1 MTTIAPVRR
10 EVLVRTDLYTAF
22 ATFTTQIGAWWPL
35 DRFSVHGADATV
47 AFEDGRLVERLGS
60 AADVWGEVLDW
71 EPPHRLRLTWHP
83 GRPEGSAT
91 EITVRFVAE
100 GEQVRVVLEHVG
112 WERLDDPDA
121 SRASYHDG
129 WPLVLSGY
137 AVHAG

>member
-1 MTTIAPVRR
+1 MAAWSSGSGRPPTC
-10 EVLVRTDLYTAF
+10 
-22 ATFTTQIGAWWPL
+22 GARSW
-35 DRFSVHGADATV
+35 T
-47 AFEDGRLVERLGS
+47 GS
-60 AADVWGEVLDW
+60 HR
-71 EPPHRLRLTWHP
+71 HRLRLTWHP
-83 GRPEGSAT
+83 GRPEGPAT